1 MRFLVFFFS
10 FSTMFAQKQVSVKII
25 APPTKNNPSIQVFLK
40 NLRLEEEKYSQEEQN
55 NVILMTTRLRKIFY
69 SSPNYDKYLI
79 KGVADISAPYS
90 EAQEIDVPSFVK
102 TIETPLGLEVEL
114 IDKVTYTS
122 DTTGHVSPLRENLYT
137 SQEVAI
143 NTREVADLGHVLC
156 GVDAAFHPS
165 AVAPPKILGIQWTR
179 IRIDKNIDAVT
190 WVGDLGSAVAE
201 VYFAERLKKRKL
213 TIVEQQE
220 VIDMMASAA
229 DMLGNIDTYNI
240 MSLFQEKN
248 KEKVT
253 DIFEK
258 YYLSDAKKYSDL
270 RKQRYVHFAKV
281 IGLIWN
287 GKSFDNYDKMLR
299 YYTDQVN
306 DSAAFHYAISAKR
319 SGKWNLVK
327 AIPSILRMSRNAYAK
342 VIVAS
347 FFDELA
353 ERLKG

>member
-1 MRFLVFFFS
+1 MRFFLFFFS
-10 FSTMFAQKQVSVKII
+10 FSTIFAQEQVSVKII
-25 APPTKNNPSIQVFLK
+25 TPPTENNFSIQVFLK
-40 NLRLEEEKYSQEEQN
+40 NLRLEEEKYSQEEQTD
-55 NVILMTTRLRKIFY
+55 VVLMTTRLRKIFY

-90 EAQEIDVPSFVK
+90 EAKEINVPSFVK

-114 IDKVTYTS
+114 IDKVTFTS
-122 DTTGHVSPLRENLYT
+122 DTAGHVSPLRENLYT

-143 NTREVADLGHVLC
+143 SADEVADLGHVLC

-165 AVAPPKILGIQWTR
+165 AVAPPKFLGIQWTC
-179 IRIDKNIDAVT
+179 IKIDKNIDAVT

-201 VYFAERLKKRKL
+201 VYFAKRLKKRKL
-213 TIVEQQE
+213 TIVEQQA
-220 VIDMMASAA
+220 VIDVMASPA
-229 DMLGNIDTYNI
+229 DMLGNMDTYNI

-253 DIFEK
+253 DIFEN
-258 YYLSDAKKYSDL
+258 YYLSDAKRYSDL
-270 RKQRYVHFAKV
+270 RKQRYLHFAQA
-281 IGLIWN
+281 IGLVWN
-287 GKSFDNYDKMLR
+287 GKFFDNYDKMLKF
-299 YYTDQVN
+299 YTDQVN

-319 SGKWNLVK
+319 SGKWNLIK

-342 VIVAS
+342 VIVAA

-353 ERLKG
+353 KRIS